1 MRKILKIRWLKRT
14 SNDRLHNRKI
24 PKNEARYVKK
34 VDSDGIYLRG
44 PATYLLGPATVAV
57 EVQKAAWMKT
67 IETDLAVIEI

>member
-1 MRKILKIRWLKRT
+1 MRKILKITWLKRT

-24 PKNEARYVKK
+24 LKNEARYVKK

-44 PATYLLGPATVAV
+44 PETVAV